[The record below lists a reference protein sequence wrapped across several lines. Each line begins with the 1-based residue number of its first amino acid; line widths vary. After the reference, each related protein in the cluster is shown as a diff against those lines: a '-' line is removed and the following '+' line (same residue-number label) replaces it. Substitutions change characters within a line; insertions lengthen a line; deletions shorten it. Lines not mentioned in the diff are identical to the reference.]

1 MGPNGK
7 LLNGNVG
14 SSRRGGRTE
23 IGGPSLMTVGLG
35 ADFRI
40 AHCAPISLGPTRYS
54 PSLLLPSAV
63 FLHRHHRPAAQ
74 REKIP
79 HPPHT
84 RLRTRLSKWRAQR
97 ESFERERGN
106 SLAGQAV
113 ELDSGRGRPQTCT
126 VCNNSDSHSLLAHPH
141 FFFRAPFPLT
151 VGACLDVCILCTRLS
166 K

>member
-1 MGPNGK
+1 
-7 LLNGNVG
+7 
-14 SSRRGGRTE
+14 
-23 IGGPSLMTVGLG
+23 MTVGLG

-74 REKIP
+74 REKSL

-84 RLRTRLSKWRAQR
+84 RLRTRLSQWPAQR
-97 ESFERERGN
+97 VNFERASGELPGGSLKKARRKYYTDPFTQPRG
-106 SLAGQAV
+106 GHAV
-113 ELDSGRGRPQTCT
+113 
-126 VCNNSDSHSLLAHPH
+126 
-141 FFFRAPFPLT
+141 
-151 VGACLDVCILCTRLS
+151 